1 MTRYCPN
8 CKSEISPL
16 DLVCPHCG
24 AKLEWKDPVA
34 NQSQPITPQKNVG
47 ETSGATN
54 SQPSSQEHSA
64 PALVNKNWTR
74 N

>member
-34 NQSQPITPQKNVG
+34 NQSQPITPQKMLERQVVQQILNRVVKN
-47 ETSGATN
+47 TLL
-54 SQPSSQEHSA
+54 P
-64 PALVNKNWTR
+64 NKMPL
-74 N
+74 